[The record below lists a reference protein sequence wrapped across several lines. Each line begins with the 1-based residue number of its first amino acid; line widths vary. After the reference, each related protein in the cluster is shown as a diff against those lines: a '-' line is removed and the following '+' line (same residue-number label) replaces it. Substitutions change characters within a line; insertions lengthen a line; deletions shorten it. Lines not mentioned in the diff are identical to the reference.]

1 LAESEKEKF
10 KKKEKRVQIIII
22 AVICPILIGTAVF
35 FGLFNETQTVHS
47 FKRTGLIPD
56 EIWSMEKNHNSTNLF
71 GENGTFES
79 EVAYVEN
86 ILLGIPMECYN
97 VNWYGIH
104 GFQVIYMSTKEKII
118 KKIGEEKFDQFLEN
132 TIAQKAFELYC
143 PHVINKLQ
151 VPNNFDPYVGTGSVE
166 MCLEGSM
173 SDPDYCDLL
182 KIIREKHKTR

>member
-1 LAESEKEKF
+1 LTESEKEKF
-10 KKKEKRVQIIII
+10 KKKEKRVQIIVLTII
-22 AVICPILIGTAVF
+22 TPILIASAVF
-35 FGLFNETQTVHS
+35 IGLYYEPEKVHS

-56 EIWSMEKNHNSTNLF
+56 EIWSLDKNHNSTHLF

-104 GFQVIYMSTKEKII
+104 GFQIIYLSTKDKII
-118 KKIGEEKFDQFLEN
+118 KKIGEEKFEQFLEN
-132 TIAQKAFELYC
+132 DIVQKAFELYC

-151 VPNNFDPYVGTGSVE
+151 VPNNFDPYVGMGSVE

-182 KIIREKHKTR
+182 KIIREKHNTR